1 MTKPPRAPN
10 AGVLDMAASGG
21 SKSSTPAEITRA
33 ERAFENAKAH
43 AQMVKQGEIAAAHK
57 LKMPEHQ
64 VVIRAAERKYHLA
77 LAAAADASG
86 GIIASQ
92 PYHSAAAV

>member
-1 MTKPPRAPN
+1 ME
-10 AGVLDMAASGG
+10 
-21 SKSSTPAEITRA
+21 TPE
-33 ERAFENAKAH
+33 
-43 AQMVKQGEIAAAHK
+43 VIAAQNAFAQAKVEAEGRKQASMALAAK
-57 LKMPEHQ
+57 LKMPEHLA
-64 VVIRAAERKYHLA
+64 VIRAAERKYHLA